1 MSLCM
6 YMYNDMQFISCQ
18 VACKVLG
25 MTIPAHQTSSTPEGH
40 TSPPSAVSPSTVQ
53 ADALLAALSR
63 MRGRRGFR
71 QPGDGTHRHAH
82 DRLPHNVGDS
92 AHPGHGAGGA
102 AGHERGRGGPALLR
116 MLSTLAHAE
125 EPLTVSALAEQIGVD
140 QPRASRLVQQAVE
153 HGHVAREADP
163 NDARRTRVRLT
174 ETGER
179 TVHGFRSRQRDEAST
194 ALAALTPTEREALV
208 SLVTKLA
215 AAWPER

>member
-1 MSLCM
+1 MDS
-6 YMYNDMQFISCQ
+6 
-18 VACKVLG
+18 
-25 MTIPAHQTSSTPEGH
+25 PSSAAPGVTPEG
-40 TSPPSAVSPSTVQ
+40 TPAPSTGE
-53 ADALLAALSR
+53 ADELLAALSR
-63 MRGRRGFR
+63 MRGRRWPR
-71 QPGDGTHRHAH
+71 DGANARGLAGISTGGRGEEHGEHTWPH
-82 DRLPHNVGDS
+82 DPEERREHS
-92 AHPGHGAGGA
+92 ERPGHRDHRAPHGQ
-102 AGHERGRGGPALLR
+102 RGRMGGPALLR